1 VIGAGPDVDIFLENK
16 LMTLNLFPTKT
27 IREYRFMSLFVLLL
41 LLLIVQTILNA
52 RLFINIAIGLVYLVA
67 ILSALSASGAGKALR
82 NQLIGLWVAS
92 NGLKI
97 IFLIENQTE
106 FLIAA
111 KALSFLMLSI
121 VVFNIAR
128 YVLFSRRV
136 TEDTLFAA
144 IVAYLIFAMTFAQ
157 LYSGLALL
165 IPQAFHF
172 PNYFLSVDGIYPD
185 YQYAYFSFSTMTT
198 VGYGDITPSHPLVQI
213 LAAIQAVMGQFYV
226 AMIVAWLVSLY
237 ILQHNGNEK

>member
-1 VIGAGPDVDIFLENK
+1 MA
-16 LMTLNLFPTKT
+16 LNLFATKT
-27 IREYRFMSLFVLLL
+27 IREYRFMTLFVLLL
-41 LLLIVQTILNA
+41 LLLIVQTVFNE
-52 RLFINIAIGLVYLVA
+52 RFFINFAIGLVYLVA

-82 NQLIGLWVAS
+82 YQLIGLWVAS

-97 IFLIENQTE
+97 GFLIEQQSG

-128 YVLFSRRV
+128 YVIFSRRV

-144 IVAYLIFAMTFAQ
+144 IVAYLLFAMTFAS

-172 PNYFLSVDGIYPD
+172 PNYFLPVDGIYPD
-185 YQYAYFSFSTMTT
+185 YQYAYFSFCTMTT
-198 VGYGDITPSHPLVQI
+198 VGYGDITPSHPLIQI

-237 ILQHNGNEK
+237 ILHHNGKEK